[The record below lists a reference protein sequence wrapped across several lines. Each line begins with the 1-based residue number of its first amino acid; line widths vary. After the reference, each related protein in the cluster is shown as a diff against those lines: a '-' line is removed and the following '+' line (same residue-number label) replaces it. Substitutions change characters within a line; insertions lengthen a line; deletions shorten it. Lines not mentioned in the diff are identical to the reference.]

1 MYAVSNAYKE
11 AMKKPVQR
19 SKVEGKIGSV
29 PFSDV
34 NILSGSF
41 SITNQCSGS
50 DQVEIGTVY
59 TGELDITLLPNTRLT
74 RGTLQGA
81 VIKPNYG
88 QMLENG
94 TYEWIPLGVFYVSE
108 ANWGASGVEIK
119 AYDVMSKLDKA
130 CIVTQTAGR
139 AYALAQLAAEACSV
153 EFDQTSA
160 EFRALPNGL
169 RIISCFTDNDIETW
183 RDWVSWLAKT
193 LGCFATAT
201 RDGKIRFVQYGT
213 NVVDTIDTSHRVATP
228 TFSDFSTRYT
238 GISLTQTSDQT
249 LKYCG
254 LVSDDG
260 LSYNLGSNPFMQYGT
275 DQTKKDMMYEILNAI
290 AVIDYVPFS
299 AQMIGNP
306 AYDLGDVL
314 QFPGGVGDDGLHCIT
329 KFTWKFHGG
338 YSAEGVGKDP
348 AIANAKSKTD
358 KNLAGLLSNASNDAI
373 SYYDYVNAEAI
384 HIGDGQKGQIIQ
396 FHYVTTKDTHID
408 FHAEVKYKLSTT
420 ETYDETEDTYTEAD
434 GVLKVS
440 YNLNGEDVTDYYPVE
455 TRLDGTHL
463 LHLIYT
469 WRATANVIGDF
480 KVYLEM
486 EGGSVDIGA
495 EDSRAYIAGTG
506 LVGDDAWDGSLKIDD
521 KIAPIDLRDI
531 IVEPTIGDSVTTE
544 FVHEDEATAS
554 DTIGAVDLMS
564 YLMST
569 FTDAVGAAYRLHRFD
584 VLYSTSLMAYSG
596 TEASGG
602 VWKNASG
609 TSQGTLTTPNC
620 TVNNIMQI
628 TSRHSG
634 DDVAYVVSFD
644 GGTTWWTY
652 ADKWSEP
659 DYTQD
664 VYGMVEGTMRS
675 ITKDQWAE
683 KLTGTIM
690 VRAILTEQAIV
701 TDIQIY
707 EEEIAE

>member
-19 SKVEGKIGSV
+19 SKVEGKIGGRT
-29 PFSDV
+29 FSDV

-59 TGELDITLLPNTRLT
+59 TGELDITLLPNTGLT

-249 LKYCG
+249 LKYYG
-254 LVSDDG
+254 LASDDG

-290 AVIDYVPFS
+290 AVIDYTPFS

-384 HIGDGQKGQIIQ
+384 HIGDGGKGRIIV
-396 FHYVTTKDTHID
+396 FHFVTTKDTHID
-408 FHAEVKYKLSTT
+408 FHAEVKYTLSTT
-420 ETYDETEDTYTEAD
+420 EDIDEDAMTYTERD
-434 GVLKVS
+434 GILKVS
-440 YNLNGEDVTDYYPVE
+440 YVLNGENVTDVFPVE
-455 TRLDGTHL
+455 TRQDGTHL
-463 LHLIYT
+463 LHLTYT

-486 EGGSVDIGA
+486 EGGSVDIGTG
-495 EDSRAYIAGTG
+495 DSRAYIAGTG

-531 IVEPTIGDSVTTE
+531 IVENTIGDSVTTE

-584 VLYSTSLMAYSG
+584 VLHSTSLMAYSG

-602 VWKNASG
+602 VWKNAPG

-644 GGTTWWTY
+644 GGTSWWTY

-664 VYGMVEGTMRS
+664 VYGMFEGTMRS

-690 VRAILTEQAIV
+690 VRAILTEQATV

>member
-29 PFSDV
+29 QFSDV

-59 TGELDITLLPNTRLT
+59 TGELDITLLPNTKLT

-108 ANWGASGVEIK
+108 ASWGASGVEIK

-139 AYALAQLAAEACSV
+139 AYALAQLAAKACSV

-160 EFRALPNGL
+160 EFGALPNGS

-183 RDWVSWLAKT
+183 RDWLSWLAKT

-213 NVVDTIDTSHRVATP
+213 DVVDTIDTSHRVATP

-249 LKYCG
+249 LKYYG
-254 LVSDDG
+254 LVNDNG

-290 AVIDYVPFS
+290 AVIDYIPFS

-329 KFTWKFHGG
+329 KFAWKFHGG

-384 HIGDGQKGQIIQ
+384 HIGDGGKGRIIV
-396 FHYVTTKDTHID
+396 FHFVTTKDTHID
-408 FHAEVKYKLSTT
+408 FHAEVKYTLSTT
-420 ETYDETEDTYTEAD
+420 EDIDEDAMTYTERD
-434 GVLKVS
+434 GILKVS
-440 YNLNGEDVTDYYPVE
+440 YVLNGENVTDVFPVE
-455 TRLDGTHL
+455 TRQDGTHL

-486 EGGSVDIGA
+486 EGGSVDIGTG
-495 EDSRAYIAGTG
+495 DSRAYIAGTG

-531 IVEPTIGDSVTTE
+531 IVENTIGDSVTTE

-664 VYGMVEGTMRS
+664 VYGMFEGMMRS

>member
-1 MYAVSNAYKE
+1 MYAVSDAYKE

-19 SKVEGKIGSV
+19 SRVRGTIGRV
-29 PFSDV
+29 PFSEE

-59 TGELDITLLPNTRLT
+59 TGELDITLLPNTGLT
-74 RGTLQGA
+74 RGTLQNA
-81 VIKPNYG
+81 VIKPEYG

-94 TYEWIPLGVFYVSE
+94 ACEWIPLGVFYVSE
-108 ANWGASGVEIK
+108 ASWGASGVNIK
-119 AYDVMSKLDKA
+119 AYDVMSKLDRT

-139 AYALAQLAAEACSV
+139 PYALAQLAAIACGV

-160 EFRALPNGL
+160 ELGALPNGS
-169 RIISCFTDNDIETW
+169 RIISCFANNDIETW

-201 RDGKIRFVQYGT
+201 RDGKIRFVKYGT
-213 NVVDTIDTSHRVATP
+213 DVVDTIDTSHRVATP
-228 TFSDFSTRYT
+228 TFSDFATRYT
-238 GISLTQTSDQT
+238 GISLTQTSDQIV
-249 LKYCG
+249 KYYG
-254 LVSDDG
+254 LVNDDG
-260 LSYNLGSNPFMQYGT
+260 LSYNLGANPFMQYGT

-290 AVIDYVPFS
+290 AVIDYIPFT

-329 KFTWKFHGG
+329 KYTWKFHAG
-338 YSAEGVGKDP
+338 YSIEGVGKDP

-358 KNLAGLLSNASNDAI
+358 KNIAGLLSNASSDPIN
-373 SYYDYVNAEAI
+373 YYDYANAEAV
-384 HIGDGQKGQIIQ
+384 HIRDGETGEIIV
-396 FHYVTTKDTHID
+396 FHFVTTKDTHID
-408 FHAEVKYKLSTT
+408 FHAEVKYTLSTT
-420 ETYDETEDTYTEAD
+420 ENWNEDTEEYTEHD
-434 GVLKVS
+434 GILKVS
-440 YNLNGEDVTDYYPVE
+440 YILNGENVTEAYPVE
-455 TRLDGTHL
+455 TRQDGTHL
-463 LHLIYT
+463 LHLMYT

-480 KVYLEM
+480 TVYLTM
-486 EGGSVDIGA
+486 EGGSVDIGPG
-495 EDSRAYIAGTG
+495 DSRAYIAGTG
-506 LVGDDAWDGSLKIDD
+506 IVGDDAWDGSLKIED
-521 KIAPIDLRDI
+521 KIPPIDLREI
-531 IVEPTIGDSVTTE
+531 IIENTIGDSVTTE
-544 FVHEDEATAS
+544 FVQANDYTAS
-554 DTIGAVDLMS
+554 DTIGGVDLMT
-564 YLMST
+564 YLVNAFSDT
-569 FTDAVGAAYRLHRFD
+569 VGATYKLHRFD
-584 VLYSTSLMAYSG
+584 VPYSASVMAYDG
-596 TEASGG
+596 TEASGS

-609 TSQGTLTTPNC
+609 TSQGKLTTPNC
-620 TVNNIMQI
+620 TVNNILQI

-644 GGTTWWTY
+644 GGSTWWTY
-652 ADKWSEP
+652 ADTWTEP

-664 VYGMVEGTMRS
+664 VYGMFEGTMRS
-675 ITKDQWAE
+675 ITKEQWAE

-690 VRAILTEQAIV
+690 VRAILTEQATV